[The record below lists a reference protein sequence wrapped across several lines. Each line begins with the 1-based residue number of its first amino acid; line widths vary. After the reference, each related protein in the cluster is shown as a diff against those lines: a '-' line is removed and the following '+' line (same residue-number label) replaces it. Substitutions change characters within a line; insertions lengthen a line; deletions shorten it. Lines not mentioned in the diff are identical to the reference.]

1 MMRVVEPMASASQS
15 SVKLKQMGTKRY
27 ESIDSQV
34 NERTMLQSY
43 ALFGLVAADRG
54 FDFETYRRAGEI
66 RWRGISKIFADQS
79 EIFFR
84 LIEKV

>member
-1 MMRVVEPMASASQS
+1 
-15 SVKLKQMGTKRY
+15 
-27 ESIDSQV
+27 
-34 NERTMLQSY
+34 MLQSY
-43 ALFGLVAADRG
+43 ALFGLVAADRE